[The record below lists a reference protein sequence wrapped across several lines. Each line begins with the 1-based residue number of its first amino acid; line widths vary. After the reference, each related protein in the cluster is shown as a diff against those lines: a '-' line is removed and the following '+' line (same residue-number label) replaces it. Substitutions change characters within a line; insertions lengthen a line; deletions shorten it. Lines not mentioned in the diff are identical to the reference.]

1 MGQAGG
7 RGKPI
12 FATTAYEVDARG
24 ELRAVLPARCVYASP
39 TDTCSVYV
47 DHRRSR
53 KTGPRYPVAVVGC
66 TEHPVGRHTLYPPGH
81 VPYGREAVVSC
92 SASGPLLRAGDTGD
106 RGWATTLF
114 SAAVDAA
121 GGARWPSDSPADDSR
136 RRRTQGRRLELAG
149 RLMGVHPEL
158 DEGTRERVA
167 TRLGVGTMTL
177 ASGARSWTRSW
188 TQRGA
193 AVLAVL
199 MALALDGALLDQIL
213 ASGVIVGVWTDVR
226 RWDLARGT
234 WVVTRASRSSPTEH
248 PTVVRPRGRSPP
260 PTTLHGASGQKTI

>member
-1 MGQAGG
+1 MGRAGG
-7 RGKPI
+7 RGKAI
-12 FATTAYEVDARG
+12 FATTPYAVDASG

-39 TDTCSVYV
+39 TDTCSLYV
-47 DHRRSR
+47 DHRRHR

-92 SASGPLLRAGDTGD
+92 SASGALLRSGEPGD
-106 RGWATTLF
+106 RRWEATLF
-114 SAAVDAA
+114 AAAVDAA
-121 GGARWPSDSPADDSR
+121 GGARWPSDSPAGDSR

-167 TRLGVGTMTL
+167 TRLAVGTMTL
-177 ASGARSWTRSW
+177 RSGAQRWTRSW

-199 MALALDGALLDQIL
+199 VALALDGSLLDRLL
-213 ASGVIVGVWTDVR
+213 AAGVMVGLWMGVQ
-226 RWDLARGT
+226 RWDPARRS
-234 WVVTRASRSSPTEH
+234 WIVPVMPRSSPTEH
-248 PTVVRPRGRSPP
+248 PTVERPRGRSPP
-260 PTTLHGASGQKTI
+260 PTTLHGA

>member
-12 FATTAYEVDARG
+12 FATTPYAVDESG
-24 ELRAVLPARCVYASP
+24 ELRAVVPARCVYASP
-39 TDTCSVYV
+39 TEACSVYV
-47 DHRRSR
+47 DHRRQR

-81 VPYGREAVVSC
+81 VPYGRAAVVSC
-92 SASGPLLRAGDTGD
+92 SASGALLRAGETRD
-106 RGWATTLF
+106 RWWETTLF
-114 SAAVDAA
+114 CAAVDAA
-121 GGARWPSDSPADDSR
+121 DGARWPSDSPADDSR

-149 RLMGVHPEL
+149 RLVGVHPEL

-167 TRLGVGTMTL
+167 SRLGVGTMML
-177 ASGARSWTRSW
+177 RSGARSWSRSW

-199 MALALDGALLDQIL
+199 VALALDGALLDRLL
-213 ASGVIVGVWTDVR
+213 AAGVLVGVWTGVG
-226 RWDLARGT
+226 RWDAARGS
-234 WVVTRASRSSPTEH
+234 WIMPRSSPAER

-260 PTTLHGASGQKTI
+260 PTTLHGA